1 MPWLLQPGSASAY
14 GDGVLSPQTMQDE
27 IQSPAKNWLRLARR
41 KTSQHLLLPGSF
53 EVDEP
58 FSTLSLITVY
68 LNDTAMIN
76 NRMQAFGQLKQTL
89 QPKTGFLG
97 GRWGL
102 VLAAEAPREA
112 LRRAHFK
119 AN

>member
-1 MPWLLQPGSASAY
+1 
-14 GDGVLSPQTMQDE
+14 
-27 IQSPAKNWLRLARR
+27 
-41 KTSQHLLLPGSF
+41 
-53 EVDEP
+53 
-58 FSTLSLITVY
+58 
-68 LNDTAMIN
+68 MIN

-89 QPKTGFLG
+89 QPNTGFLG

-119 AN
+119 ANGDTTTMTRQESSLEASIQKAFGLLLEMRGHRNAGHLLHLAVVFLNMLLQHGNQTTSPVTVSIQAVRIREP